1 MFLPFCFPVVPVI
14 DQSGVTRMRARTRR
28 APTLVPL
35 RVHNPNL
42 RRQGAKCLLVLVEE
56 VVVGSVRH
64 ELSLTHSA
72 GSIGGRSSVGV

>member
-14 DQSGVTRMRARTRR
+14 DQSGVTRMRTRR

-35 RVHNPNL
+35 RVHSPNL
-42 RRQGAKCLLVLVEE
+42 RRQGARCLLVLVEE
-56 VVVGSVRH
+56 VVVGGVRH
-64 ELSLTHSA
+64 ELGLTHSA